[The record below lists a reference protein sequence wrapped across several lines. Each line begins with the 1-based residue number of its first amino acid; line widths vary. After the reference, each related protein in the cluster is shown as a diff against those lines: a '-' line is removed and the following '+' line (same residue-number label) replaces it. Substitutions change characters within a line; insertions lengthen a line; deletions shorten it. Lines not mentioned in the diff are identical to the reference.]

1 MNRSRSRPM
10 IAAASAAIALAAIS
24 APAPATAAE
33 PAGTVALKFLAEGAM
48 PKLGGYRPQRLALKA
63 ERPSSLKRA
72 PDLAAPL
79 FGSFK
84 IGPKESPREILVAV
98 DEPEGKPFALHVD
111 ANGNGDL
118 TDDPPA
124 AWDKQ
129 GGPGRTMY
137 SGGATVAIK
146 YADAETPAHIAM
158 YRFDKSDPAR
168 APLKMTLLYY
178 ADYAYEGTVT
188 LGGVEYKAML
198 ADDLTT
204 GDFRGTDDSDGSN
217 VRLLLDVNASGTF
230 DRRGESF
237 DVRKPFNIKG
247 TTYEL
252 TGLTASG
259 AGLKV
264 VKSDKSVDEVLPPPD
279 LGVGKPILK
288 FDAKTLEGKDVSFPS
303 TYAGKLVLLDFWA
316 TWCGP
321 CIGELPNL
329 TGAYEKFHDRGFDVL
344 GISLDQANQK
354 AKLESFLKDKKMAW
368 LQVYDGKYWKAEVAE
383 KYGID
388 SIPRAFLVDGD
399 TGEIL
404 ATGNSLRGT
413 ELSRTVEK
421 ALARKKDAGK
431 SK

>member
-10 IAAASAAIALAAIS
+10 IAAASAAIALAAMT
-24 APAPATAAE
+24 APAPAAE

-63 ERPSSLKRA
+63 ERPSGLKKA

-84 IGPKESPREILVAV
+84 IGPKESPREVLVAI
-98 DEPEGKPFALHVD
+98 DEPEGKPSTLHVD

-124 AWDKQ
+124 AWTKQ
-129 GGPGRTMY
+129 GVPARAIYM
-137 SGGATVAIK
+137 GGATVAIK
-146 YADAETPAHIAM
+146 YGDSETPAHVAM
-158 YRFDKSDPAR
+158 YRFDKSAQGV

-178 ADYAYEGTVT
+178 ADYAYEGQVEM
-188 LGGVEYKAML
+188 GGVRYKAML

-237 DVRKPFNIKG
+237 DVRKPFNVKG

-288 FDAKTLEGKDVSFPS
+288 FDAKTLEGKDVSFPT

-329 TGAYEKFHDRGFDVL
+329 TGAYETFHDRGFDVL

-354 AKLESFLKDKKMAW
+354 AKLESFLKDKKMPW
-368 LQVYDGKYWKAEVAE
+368 PQVYDGKYWKAEVAD

-404 ATGNSLRGT
+404 ATGNSLRGK
-413 ELSRTVEK
+413 ELAVTVEK

-431 SK
+431 SR